1 MGRTRRISALGRPS
15 PPLPTATCLSV
26 HGVAQRCMCQVPW
39 PYPLSWYKHNDCHG
53 PALLRDRTTDQWMY
67 GPELLLDKAL
77 QGEPGYVPLLSHM
90 SFLSGR
96 CGSTTHKHRMEQMA
110 KVALADPCTSRAE
123 RKIVA
128 HFWNIDDEI
137 TFPAWPL
144 LNNATYI
151 SGPQHVGCR
160 PQDMGAAFVCTFKPT
175 VRAGWQPPQTSH
187 AATAPPARMSVRMRR
202 VIEVPYVE
210 NSHCYDHALR
220 LHVGSERTTAVYF
233 RGGINV
239 FGAQGKRVRRGM
251 HALRLRASWA
261 KIVCTVHTNMKAG
274 EPGCRTEE
282 TSKELMAKEMLQS
295 RFCLVPRG
303 DMPDSGRLYDS
314 MACGCIPVI
323 ISDRFRGAF
332 ADVVNY
338 ERFSL
343 RISEQAFLAD
353 PVNSVGNLT
362 RLLTRERE
370 RKMRHLLDV
379 EGAAVLWHHER
390 SAITSL
396 IRDAIG
402 ASQARAMSLT
412 MLSSWQ

>member
-1 MGRTRRISALGRPS
+1 
-15 PPLPTATCLSV
+15 
-26 HGVAQRCMCQVPW
+26 
-39 PYPLSWYKHNDCHG
+39 
-53 PALLRDRTTDQWMY
+53 
-67 GPELLLDKAL
+67 
-77 QGEPGYVPLLSHM
+77 
-90 SFLSGR
+90 
-96 CGSTTHKHRMEQMA
+96 
-110 KVALADPCTSRAE
+110 
-123 RKIVA
+123 
-128 HFWNIDDEI
+128 
-137 TFPAWPL
+137 
-144 LNNATYI
+144 
-151 SGPQHVGCR
+151 
-160 PQDMGAAFVCTFKPT
+160 
-175 VRAGWQPPQTSH
+175 
-187 AATAPPARMSVRMRR
+187 
-202 VIEVPYVE
+202 
-210 NSHCYDHALR
+210 
-220 LHVGSERTTAVYF
+220 
-233 RGGINV
+233 
-239 FGAQGKRVRRGM
+239 M